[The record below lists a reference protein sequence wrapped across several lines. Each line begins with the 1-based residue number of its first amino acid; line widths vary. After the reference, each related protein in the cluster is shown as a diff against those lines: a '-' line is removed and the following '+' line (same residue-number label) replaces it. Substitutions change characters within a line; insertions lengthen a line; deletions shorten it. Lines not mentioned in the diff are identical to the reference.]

1 MKKLLLLFAVMLST
15 VGAWAQTATLKT
27 STNVDN
33 PEYQYV
39 MMNGA
44 DERSYPNHWMKS
56 STSNG
61 SVSEFGRFAFYAC
74 GENQSD
80 VLIYSVD
87 EKKWVSYAKA
97 GSYSNMKNFAEL
109 VDDKDSAQP
118 WRFTYTTISGGAKG
132 YQFAPHNNT
141 GIASKYMNWYQGL
154 SNNTT
159 IGLWQEGASI
169 DKGSGWILALL
180 PTVGTEYVLQD
191 FASGIF
197 VNLYDLG
204 EEPNDRS
211 YNMLATISTSPKA
224 LYITP
229 NSDDFKKWSIHTEA
243 DGGTY
248 LNQYTTD
255 RTWNSKV
262 SDDEAAVN
270 FRWTIEPV
278 NIDNKVI
285 AFTLC
290 GIESRYLG
298 GTPSSGNGE
307 PLYVDG
313 KNNNKYLKFIL
324 KENNPVL
331 FVADRITNNKLIV
344 GRQVLVKGVGGR
356 KGWAYKG
363 TNAKGS
369 TYMNLWDTESSP
381 LDFSEEFVFT
391 VVESGTEGNFKLQAF
406 DGTYFKGNNEFT
418 SELADATNLVL
429 RAKPNAAPGVWN
441 IAYNGTYLNMNPSD
455 EDYISVSPVTSN
467 YVTTNWSDE
476 NDANGKWELYYIND
490 VETYDITLLLSDVAG
505 NEYSMTYNGHPAS
518 LPMLNGV
525 ACHNLTNVDWTS
537 QTNVNATIN
546 FPFPVSKEGGVTNPT
561 MISNFDADK
570 KWIAK
575 NVNGVYNIKCY
586 DITTTP
592 TIEEFGAGVWAIYPM
607 FASNAFTFKIKNL
620 ATGKYVTLNKTETS
634 FDKEGTVTLTET
646 ATPLDVIEWLGKPC
660 FKKAGA
666 TLYLTVNSP
675 GDTDVYL
682 STWTGGNNGHE
693 GNKYFFQTPSFK
705 TSITD
710 AKAATLYTP
719 VAVTIPEGVTAK
731 YVKAEDK
738 NMGSTGKLV
747 YTKLEN
753 VIPANSAVV
762 LTGEAGDYTFTATT
776 EAGEAVTDN
785 VLFGYALS
793 TAVTGSEHATNG
805 ENGTVYAL
813 SKIADKVA
821 FYHFVGNTYKAGKAY
836 LDVAPLSVSGVR
848 YFVIF
853 DDDMETSIEN
863 IEGAESSSKAVVYDL
878 AGRRVQKAQKG
889 LYIVNGQKVI
899 K

>member
-15 VGAWAQTATLKT
+15 LGAWAQTATLKT
-27 STNVDN
+27 STNVEN
-33 PEYQYV
+33 PEYQYIL
-39 MMNGA
+39 MNG
-44 DERSYPNHWMKS
+44 NGVWMKS

-61 SVSEFGRFAFYAC
+61 NAGEVGRFAFYAY

-87 EKKWVSYAKA
+87 EKKWVSYTMA
-97 GSYSNMKNFAEL
+97 GGYDNKKDFAEL
-109 VDDKDSAQP
+109 VSEQKQAQP
-118 WRFTYTTISGGAKG
+118 WRFTYTVINGGAKG

-141 GIASKYMNWYQGL
+141 GIASKYMNWYEGV
-154 SNNTT
+154 NDNTT
-159 IGLWQEGASI
+159 VGLWQQNASG

-180 PTVGTEYVLQD
+180 PTAGTEYVLQD
-191 FASGIF
+191 FTSGIF

-211 YNMLATISTSPKA
+211 YNMLATISTSPKS

-229 NSDDFKKWSIHTEA
+229 NSDDFKKWSIHTEV
-243 DGGTY
+243 DGGNY
-248 LNQYTTD
+248 LNQYTG
-255 RTWNSKV
+255 RNWNSKV
-262 SDDEAAVN
+262 NNDEAAVN

-290 GIESRYLG
+290 GSESRYLG

-313 KNNNKYLKFIL
+313 KNDNKYLKFIL

-363 TNAKGS
+363 TNANGA

-406 DGTYFKGNNEFT
+406 DGTYFKGGNEFT
-418 SELADATNLVL
+418 TELADATNLAL
-429 RAKPNAAPGVWN
+429 RAKPNAEPGVWN
-441 IAYNGTYLNMNPSD
+441 IAYNGTYLNMNASV

-467 YVTTNWSDE
+467 YVTTGWNDE
-476 NDANGKWELYYIND
+476 NDTNGKWELYYIND
-490 VETYDITLLLSDVAG
+490 VEQSDITLTLSDVLG
-505 NEYSMTYNGHPAS
+505 NEYSIDYRATVSVFPEINGIPYNYIS
-518 LPMLNGV
+518 
-525 ACHNLTNVDWTS
+525 
-537 QTNVNATIN
+537 NVNWESQNSVSATIT

-620 ATGKYVTLNKTETS
+620 ATGKYVTLNKTNTS
-634 FDKEGTVTLTET
+634 FNTEGTVTLTEN

-666 TLYLTVNSP
+666 TLYLTVNGP

-705 TSITD
+705 TSITS

-731 YVKAEDK
+731 YVKTE
-738 NMGSTGKLV
+738 NMYGTGKLV
-747 YTKLEN
+747 YTKLEK

-762 LTGEAGDYTFTATT
+762 LTSEVGDYTFTATT
-776 EAGEAVTDN
+776 EAGEEVADN
-785 VLFGYALS
+785 VLFGYATE
-793 TAVTGSEHATNG
+793 TAASDNTGIYALANKTNG
-805 ENGTVYAL
+805 
-813 SKIADKVA
+813 VA
-821 FYHFVGNTYKAGKAY
+821 FYRFVGTTYKAGKAY
-836 LDVAPLSVSGVR
+836 LNTSGLSASEVR
-848 YFVIF
+848 FFNIF
-853 DDDMETSIEN
+853 DEDMETA
-863 IEGAESSSKAVVYDL
+863 IEGVEAVDTKSEIYDL
-878 AGRRVQKAQKG
+878 AGRRVQNAQKG
-889 LYIVNGQKVI
+889 VFIVNGKVVI